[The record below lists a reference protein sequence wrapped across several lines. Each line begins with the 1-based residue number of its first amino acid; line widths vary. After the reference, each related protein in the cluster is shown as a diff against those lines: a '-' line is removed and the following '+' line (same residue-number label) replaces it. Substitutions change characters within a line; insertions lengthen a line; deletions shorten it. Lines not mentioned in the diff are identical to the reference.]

1 MNDDY
6 FFKVQQMDED
16 ELLTEK
22 QKLNTKLYSFTSE
35 TGLRIQIENMINLV
49 TQEHQ
54 QRMAV
59 RRMAQDKTPDI
70 IEIGEIEEVVTT
82 PDYSKTELITHFSN
96 FYTGDTISSK
106 QKFKKPVTS
115 TRRTTPPVILPKD
128 RPLKEV
134 PTTGIGNI
142 PKFGE

>member
-16 ELLTEK
+16 ELLTEM

-35 TGLRIQIENMINLV
+35 TGLRLQIENMINLV

-54 QRMAV
+54 QRMFS

-70 IEIGEIEEVVTT
+70 IEIGEIEEVVET
-82 PDYSKTELITHFSN
+82 PDYSKTELITHFTN
-96 FYTGDTISSK
+96 FYTGDDISSK
-106 QKFKKPVTS
+106 SKFKKPVTS
-115 TRRTTPPVILPKD
+115 TRRTTPPVLLPKD

-134 PTTGIGNI
+134 PTTGIGDI

>member
-6 FFKVQQMDED
+6 FFKVQQMNED
-16 ELLTEK
+16 ELLTEM

-35 TGLRIQIENMINLV
+35 TGLRLQVEGMLNLV

-54 QRMAV
+54 ARMMS

-70 IEIGEIEEVVTT
+70 IELGEIEEVVHT

-96 FYTGDTISSK
+96 FYTGDDISSK
-106 QKFKKPVTS
+106 NKFKKPVTS

-128 RPLKEV
+128 RPLKDV

-142 PKFGE
+142 PKFGA

>member
-16 ELLTEK
+16 ELLTEM

-35 TGLRIQIENMINLV
+35 TGLRLQIENMISLV

-54 QRMAV
+54 QRMAS

-70 IEIGEIEEVVTT
+70 IEIGEIEEVVET
-82 PDYSKTELITHFSN
+82 PDYSKTELITHFTN
-96 FYTGDTISSK
+96 FYTGDDISSK
-106 QKFKKPVTS
+106 KQFKKPVTS
-115 TRRTTPPVILPKD
+115 TRRTTPPVLLPKD

-134 PTTGIGNI
+134 PTTGIGDI

>member
-16 ELLTEK
+16 ELLTEM

-35 TGLRIQIENMINLV
+35 TGLRLQIENMIDLV
-49 TQEHQ
+49 NQEHQ
-54 QRMAV
+54 QRMAT

-70 IEIGEIEEVVTT
+70 IEIGEIEEVVET
-82 PDYSKTELITHFSN
+82 PDYSKTELITHFTN
-96 FYTGDTISSK
+96 FYTGDDISSK
-106 QKFKKPVTS
+106 SKFKKPVTS

-134 PTTGIGNI
+134 PTTGIGDI
-142 PKFGE
+142 PKFGA